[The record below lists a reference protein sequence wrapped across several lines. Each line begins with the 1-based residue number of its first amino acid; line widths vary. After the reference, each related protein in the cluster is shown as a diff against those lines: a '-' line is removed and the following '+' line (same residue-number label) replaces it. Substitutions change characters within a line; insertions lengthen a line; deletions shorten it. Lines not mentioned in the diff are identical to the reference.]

1 MGLPRNRARE
11 PWREFRT
18 VPGKP
23 VVKWLTH
30 YDQYGLAFSIIVDY
44 GGPGLPVAP
53 RAPSRIILEQVGLHH
68 ERCASPACSLLALSG
83 HAARAQECPLWGKAD
98 MAIALQNIRL
108 ADKSGNNRRKIEIEF
123 TRRSRK
129 FNYCLVLRGRQI
141 AKA

>member
-1 MGLPRNRARE
+1 
-11 PWREFRT
+11 

-98 MAIALQNIRL
+98 TAIALQNIDSRTKAEIIVKKL
-108 ADKSGNNRRKIEIEF
+108 RSNLRGEVGNSIIVWYSGADK
-123 TRRSRK
+123 
-129 FNYCLVLRGRQI
+129 
-141 AKA
+141 

>member
-1 MGLPRNRARE
+1 MAHTL
-11 PWREFRT
+11 
-18 VPGKP
+18 
-23 VVKWLTH
+23 
-30 YDQYGLAFSIIVDY
+30 DQYVLAFRLSSIPADPFFQSP
-44 GGPGLPVAP
+44 PGR
-53 RAPSRIILEQVGLHH
+53 RARIILEQVGLHH

-129 FNYCLVLRGRQI
+129 FNYCMVLRGRQI